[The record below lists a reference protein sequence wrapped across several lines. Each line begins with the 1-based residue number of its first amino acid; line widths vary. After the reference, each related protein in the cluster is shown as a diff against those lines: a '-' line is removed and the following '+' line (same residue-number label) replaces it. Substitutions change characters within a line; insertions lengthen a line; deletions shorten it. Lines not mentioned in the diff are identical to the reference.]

1 MFLAIFKNFRTSLK
15 ILMNSTKF
23 REIPIKKHQN
33 QHENDQLIFISTKIG
48 KIPKFCEKN
57 KKSKTLEYG
66 AVRRN
71 VNLVDLEK
79 PCKMSI
85 WLLS

>member
-1 MFLAIFKNFRTSLK
+1 MENHLVDPTEKSENPDILQNIFFT
-15 ILMNSTKF
+15 
-23 REIPIKKHQN
+23 
-33 QHENDQLIFISTKIG
+33 
-48 KIPKFCEKN
+48 
-57 KKSKTLEYG
+57 KKSANFEYG

-79 PCKMSI
+79 CCKMSI

>member
-1 MFLAIFKNFRTSLK
+1 
-15 ILMNSTKF
+15 MNSNKI
-23 REIPIKKHQN
+23 REIPINFHQN
-33 QHENDQLIFISTKIG
+33 ENENDKIQENLIKLAKSRHFANFLT
-48 KIPKFCEKN
+48 
-57 KKSKTLEYG
+57 KKSANFEYG
-66 AVRRN
+66 AVRRH

>member
-1 MFLAIFKNFRTSLK
+1 
-15 ILMNSTKF
+15 MNSDKI
-23 REIPIKKHQN
+23 REIPINSHQN
-33 QHENDQLIFISTKIG
+33 QNKNDKIR
-48 KIPKFCEKN
+48 KIPTFCETFSKN
-57 KKSKTLEYG
+57 QKESANFEYG